1 MKKPAYMSSTNDTYK
16 NVNINNAIYKE
27 TIQDLRG
34 KMESKNET
42 VAKFCDVHGID
53 KFNMYKIFSDNT
65 KNEMSVGLF
74 ARVMTGLGIGGLEN
88 VTSSNLSLKQYL
100 EIDNNLI
107 LKSILAI
114 NFS

>member
-1 MKKPAYMSSTNDTYK
+1 
-16 NVNINNAIYKE
+16 
-27 TIQDLRG
+27 
-34 KMESKNET
+34 MEDQNET
-42 VAKFCDVHGID
+42 VAKFCEAHNID
-53 KFNMYKIFSDNT
+53 KFNRYKIMSDNS

-74 ARVMTGLGIGGLEN
+74 ARVMTGLGLEGLEN

-107 LKSILAI
+107 LKSILSI

>member
-1 MKKPAYMSSTNDTYK
+1 
-16 NVNINNAIYKE
+16 
-27 TIQDLRG
+27 
-34 KMESKNET
+34 MEDQNET
-42 VAKFCDVHGID
+42 VANFCEAHNID
-53 KFNMYKIFSDNT
+53 KFNMYKIMSDNS

-74 ARVMTGLGIGGLEN
+74 ARVMTGLGLEGLEN

-107 LKSILAI
+107 LKSILSI

>member
-1 MKKPAYMSSTNDTYK
+1 
-16 NVNINNAIYKE
+16 
-27 TIQDLRG
+27 
-34 KMESKNET
+34 MEDQNET
-42 VAKFCDVHGID
+42 VAKFCEAHNID
-53 KFNMYKIFSDNT
+53 KFNMYKIMSENS

-74 ARVMTGLGIGGLEN
+74 ARVMTGLGLEGLEN

-107 LKSILAI
+107 LKSILSI